1 MSAGIESNNFAG
13 YEAGTL
19 TPLIKCVKCDN
30 QARLM
35 VENSLM
41 AGLGFEGTCALCV
54 ECAVKVCNKI
64 GDSLGA
70 QLIAE
75 RMSAL

>member
-1 MSAGIESNNFAG
+1 MSAGIESSNFAG

-19 TPLIKCVKCDN
+19 APLIKCVKCDS

-54 ECAVKVCNKI
+54 ECAVKVCNKL
-64 GDSLGA
+64 GDALGA

-75 RMSAL
+75 RMRAL

>member
-1 MSAGIESNNFAG
+1 MSAGIESNNFTG

-19 TPLIKCVKCDN
+19 APLIKCVKCDN
-30 QARLM
+30 QARLV

-41 AGLGFEGTCALCV
+41 AGLTGVCTLCV
-54 ECAVKVCNKI
+54 ECAVKVCNEI

-70 QLIAE
+70 QIIAE
-75 RMSAL
+75 KMGAL